1 MKVFFKHKVP
11 TFAYRHKGKWIEKKG
26 DRGKEESV
34 YYWYWQYLRRNADYL
49 RCCANNG
56 KGKLSALYK
65 DFGDVRDDDF
75 KQWWRAKGVE
85 LFAEEKKALI
95 EEVKQVADDGR
106 WYIAVSLDEDKRQ
119 LKKKFNAE
127 LKKIHTAKRGRRKVT
142 DENSTAKYKVNSH
155 FTLESLKNG
164 LLCYDESLAN
174 ESRKVKLRIWQM
186 AEKVGLCE
194 FNRESDYSNVEKRAI
209 LSATFQRYKKKAE
222 QRIEETANGVFPSV

>member
-1 MKVFFKHKVP
+1 MRVFFKHKVP
-11 TFAYRHKGKWIEKKG
+11 TFAYRHKGKWVEKKG

-106 WYIAVSLDEDKRQ
+106 WYIAVSLDYDKRQ
-119 LKKKFNAE
+119 LKQKFNAE

-164 LLCYDESLAN
+164 LLCYDESSEN
-174 ESRKVKLRIWQM
+174 RTRTKKLTMWQM
-186 AEKVGLCE
+186 AEKLNIGNLE
-194 FNRESDYSNVEKRAI
+194 EGERYANVEKRGK
-209 LSATFQRYKKKAE
+209 LATSFNRYVSTAE
-222 QRIEETANGVFPSV
+222 KRINEIVNGNFP